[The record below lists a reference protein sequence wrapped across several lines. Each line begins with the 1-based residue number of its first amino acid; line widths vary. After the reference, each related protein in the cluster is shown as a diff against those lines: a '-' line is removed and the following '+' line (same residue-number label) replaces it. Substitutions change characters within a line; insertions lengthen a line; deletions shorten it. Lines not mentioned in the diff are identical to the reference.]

1 MPLKHIRQLK
11 LGVAF
16 MCSLTS
22 TPLFAGVRNPHV
34 DSIKN
39 LLGVSIDSQ
48 SPTDTVTINRMN
60 KLAADYFQSNPDS
73 AYYYGQKGIQ
83 LARKIKYD
91 EGIANGLLQTGH
103 VNYFKGRS
111 EKAQQDFDEAIGI
124 FKRLKNDKGLSM
136 CYVSLGRMYTLLAD
150 YKQALVYLNLA
161 LQINQ
166 RIKDEKAL
174 ADNYKN
180 IGVVYYSQGELS
192 KALDF
197 YYKGLFIAV
206 KNHYSGLSAE
216 LYNDIGLVLQNM
228 EVYPKAIEHYQ
239 KALNLFQGTKNYQ
252 AIATVNEN
260 IGEVLLAQK
269 EYGKAIGYLSSSL
282 KVAKSQGDI
291 DGLCSLYTD
300 LGLCFAY
307 QGKGPVAINYLDTA
321 IRLSKKYKYVY
332 NQAYALIGLS
342 TAYNLQKEYS
352 KAYEHAMAGQALAIR
367 LGNLSVRAN
376 ASLQLSKT
384 LAGLGRFNDA
394 YTYLNQY
401 MDMKTKLKDNESIQ
415 KLTSY
420 NYDLDFA
427 TKERQLQEQQREQT
441 LLYQQKI
448 ASQRSINIIFG
459 IIILAM
465 VIILVNY
472 YMQRRRQQKI
482 NAKLEEKNYEVLQQK
497 ASLDEQTSELNDLN
511 KLKDRLISILA
522 HDLRA
527 PLSTLRGMF
536 DLLQDD
542 TITHQEMLDMIP
554 GVLKKLEYTSDFLD
568 TLLFWINSQMESF
581 VSSVTTF
588 SVKDVVRYEV
598 ENYHDAAEQKGVKLI
613 DHVAKGLSASADP
626 NSIRIVIRNL
636 ITNAIKFTG
645 KGDTIEVISEE
656 QNENT
661 IVIRVKDSGV
671 GMPAEQAGKLFKSK
685 VDSKTGTN
693 NELGT
698 GMGLLFCKDL
708 VEKCNG
714 KIWVTSEPGVGTEF
728 SFTIPV
734 YSLPVEGKM
743 LAQA

>member
-1 MPLKHIRQLK
+1 MPLKYIRQAK

-16 MCSLTS
+16 ICSLS
-22 TPLFAGVRNPHV
+22 GSALFAGVRNPHV

-39 LLGVSIDSQ
+39 LIAPSLDSRAPQ
-48 SPTDTVTINRMN
+48 DTVTINRMN

-73 AYYYGQKGIQ
+73 AFFYGKKGVE

-111 EKAQQDFDEAIGI
+111 EKAQQDFDEAISI
-124 FKRLKNDKGLSM
+124 FKRLKNDKGLSLS
-136 CYVSLGRMYTLLAD
+136 YVSLGRMYTLLAN
-150 YKQALVYLNLA
+150 YKQALIYLNQA
-161 LQINQ
+161 LVINK
-166 RIKDEKAL
+166 RIQDQKAL

-180 IGVVYYSQGELS
+180 IGVVYYSQGDLS

-197 YYKGLFIAV
+197 YYPGLVIAV
-206 KNHYSGLSAE
+206 KNHYNGPSAE
-216 LYNDIGLVLQNM
+216 LYNDIGLVLQAM
-228 EVYPKAIEHYQ
+228 EVYPKAVENYE
-239 KALNLFQGTKNYQ
+239 KALKLFSGTKNYQ

-269 EYGKAIGYLSSSL
+269 EYSKAIGYLSSSL

-300 LGLCFAY
+300 LGLCYAY
-307 QGKGPVAINYLDTA
+307 QGKGTMAVSYLDTA
-321 IRLSKKYKYVY
+321 VRLSQKYKYVY

-352 KAYEHAMAGQALAIR
+352 KAFQHAIAGQALAIK

-376 ASLQLSKT
+376 AALQLSKT
-384 LAGLGRFNDA
+384 LAGLGKYDDA
-394 YTYLNQY
+394 YAYLNEY
-401 MDMKTKLKDNESIQ
+401 MEMRAKLKDNESIQ
-415 KLTSY
+415 KLTSF
-420 NYDLDFA
+420 NYALDFEA
-427 TKERQLQEQQREQT
+427 KERQMQEQQREQT

-448 ASQRSINIIFG
+448 AGQRSLNIIFG
-459 IIILAM
+459 IGILAM
-465 VIILVNY
+465 IIIAVNY
-472 YMQRRRQQKI
+472 YRQRRKQQQI
-482 NAKLEEKNYEVLQQK
+482 NTKLEEKNYEVLQQK
-497 ASLDEQTSELNDLN
+497 VSLDEQTYALNDLN

-536 DLLQDD
+536 DLLTDD
-542 TITHQEMLDMIP
+542 TITHEEMLDMIP
-554 GVLKKLEYTSDFLD
+554 SVLKKLEYTSDFLD

-598 ENYHDAAEQKGVKLI
+598 ENYQDAAEQKGVKLI
-613 DHVAKGLSASADP
+613 DNVPNGLSASADS

-645 KGDTIEVISEE
+645 KGDSVEVLSEK
-656 QNENT
+656 QGDNNIIIKVRDT
-661 IVIRVKDSGV
+661 
-671 GMPAEQAGKLFKSK
+671 GMGMSAEQANKLFKSK

-714 KIWVTSEPGVGTEF
+714 KIWVTSQPGVGTEF
-728 SFTIPV
+728 AFSIPIL
-734 YSLPVEGKM
+734 SLPVGSGV
-743 LAQA
+743 LV

>member
-1 MPLKHIRQLK
+1 MPLKHIRRVIP
-11 LGVAF
+11 GVALF
-16 MCSLTS
+16 YLFSGNAA
-22 TPLFAGVRNPHV
+22 FAGMRNPHV

-39 LLGVSIDSQ
+39 LLSIASAAQ

-73 AYYYGQKGIQ
+73 AFYYGQKGVEM
-83 LARKIKYD
+83 ARKIKYE
-91 EGIANGLLQTGH
+91 EGLANGLLQTGH

-111 EKAQQDFDEAIGI
+111 EKAQENFDEAIQI
-124 FKRLKNDKGLSM
+124 YKRLKNNKGLSLS
-136 CYVSLGRMYTLLAD
+136 YVSLGRMYTLLAD
-150 YKQALVYLNLA
+150 YKKALVYLIQA
-161 LQINQ
+161 LGINEKINDQ
-166 RIKDEKAL
+166 RAL

-180 IGVVYYSQGELS
+180 IGIVYYSMGDLS
-192 KALDF
+192 QALDY

-206 KNHYSGLSAE
+206 KYHYSGPSAE
-216 LYNDIGLVLQNM
+216 LYNDIGLVLQAM
-228 EVYPKAIEHYQ
+228 EVYPNALDHYQ
-239 KALNLFQGTKNYQ
+239 KALNLFKGTKNYQ

-269 EYGKAIGYLSSSL
+269 EYSKAIGYLASSL
-282 KVAKSQGDI
+282 KVAKSQEDI

-300 LGLCFAY
+300 LGLCYAN
-307 QGKGPVAINYLDTA
+307 QGKGALAISYLDTA
-321 IRLSKKYKYVY
+321 VSISQKYKYVF

-342 TAYNLQKEYS
+342 TAYNLQKQYT
-352 KAYEHAMAGQALAIR
+352 KAFQHAIAGQALAIQ

-376 ASLQLSKT
+376 AALQLSKT
-384 LAGLGRFNDA
+384 LSGLGKFDDA
-394 YTYLNQY
+394 YAYLDEY
-401 MDMKTKLKDNESIQ
+401 MQLRAKLKDNESIQ

-420 NYDLDFA
+420 NYGLNFA
-427 TKERQLQEQQREQT
+427 AKERQIKEQQREQT

-448 ASQRSINIIFG
+448 ESQRSLNIIFG
-459 IIILAM
+459 IVILAM
-465 VIILVNY
+465 IIIAVNY
-472 YMQRRRQQKI
+472 YRQRRKQQQI

-497 ASLDEQTSELNDLN
+497 VSLDDQTYKLNDLN

-536 DLLQDD
+536 DLLTDQ
-542 TITHQEMLDMIP
+542 TITHQEMLEMIP

-581 VSSVTTF
+581 TNSVTTF

-598 ENYHDAAEQKGVKLI
+598 ENYHDSATQKGVGLI
-613 DHVAKGLSASADP
+613 DGVEAGLSAAADP
-626 NSIRIVIRNL
+626 NSIRIVLRNL

-645 KGDTIEVISEE
+645 KGDTIEVLSGWQDEE
-656 QNENT
+656 HV
-661 IVIRVKDSGV
+661 IIRVRDT
-671 GMPAEQAGKLFKSK
+671 GMGMAPEQAEKLFKSK

-714 KIWVTSEPGVGTEF
+714 KIWVNSQPGIGTEF
-728 SFTIPV
+728 AFTIPV
-734 YSLPVEGKM
+734 VAQPVEVGV
-743 LAQA
+743 LA

>member
-1 MPLKHIRQLK
+1 MPLKHIRK
-11 LGVAF
+11 LNLCAVF
-16 MCSLTS
+16 LCSLTS
-22 TPLFAGVRNPHV
+22 TALFAEVRNPHV

-39 LLGVSIDSQ
+39 LIGVSLDSQ
-48 SPTDTVTINRMN
+48 SPADTVTINRMN

-73 AYYYGQKGIQ
+73 AYYYGQKGIE

-91 EGIANGLLQTGH
+91 EGVANGLLQTGH

-111 EKAQQDFDEAIGI
+111 EKAQQNFDEAIGI
-124 FKRLKNDKGLSM
+124 FKRLKNYKGLSLS
-136 CYVSLGRMYTLLAD
+136 YVSLARMYTLLAN
-150 YKQALVYLNLA
+150 YKQALIYLNQA
-161 LQINQ
+161 LTINK

-180 IGVVYYSQGELS
+180 IGVVYYSQGDLS

-197 YYKGLFIAV
+197 YYNGLFIAV
-206 KNHYSGLSAE
+206 KNHYNGPSAE
-216 LYNDIGLVLQNM
+216 LYNDIGLVLQAM
-228 EVYPKAIEHYQ
+228 EVYPKALEHYE
-239 KALNLFQGTKNYQ
+239 KALSLFSGTKNYQ

-269 EYGKAIGYLSSSL
+269 EYGKAIGYLTSSL
-282 KVAKSQGDI
+282 KVAKSQEDV

-300 LGLCFAY
+300 LGLCYAN
-307 QGKGPVAINYLDTA
+307 QGKGAMAISYLDTA
-321 IRLSKKYKYVY
+321 VRISKKYKYVY

-342 TAYNLQKEYS
+342 TAYNLQKQYAL
-352 KAYEHAMAGQALAIR
+352 AYEYAMAGQALAIQ

-376 ASLQLSKT
+376 AALQLSKT
-384 LAGLGRFNDA
+384 LSGLGRFDDA

-401 MDMKTKLKDNESIQ
+401 MDMRAKLKDNESIQ

-420 NYDLDFA
+420 NYGLNFA
-427 TKERQLQEQQREQT
+427 AKERQLQEQQREQT
-441 LLYQQKI
+441 LLYQQRI
-448 ASQRSINIIFG
+448 ASQRSLNIIFG
-459 IIILAM
+459 VIILAM
-465 VIILVNY
+465 LIIAVNY
-472 YMQRRRQQKI
+472 YRQRRRQQHI
-482 NAKLEEKNYEVLQQK
+482 NAKLEEKNYEVLLQK
-497 ASLDEQTSELNDLN
+497 VSLDEQTYKLNDLN

-536 DLLQDD
+536 DLLTDD
-542 TITHQEMLDMIP
+542 TITHEEMLNMIP

-613 DHVAKGLSASADP
+613 DNVLPGLSAAADP

-645 KGDTIEVISEE
+645 KGDSIEVLSEK
-656 QNENT
+656 QNEDE
-661 IVIRVKDSGV
+661 IVIRVRDSGV
-671 GMPAEQAGKLFKSK
+671 GMSADQAEKLFKSK

-714 KIWVTSEPGVGTEF
+714 KIWVTSQPGVGTEF
-728 SFTIPV
+728 AFTIPV
-734 YSLPVEGKM
+734 VYHPVENTV
-743 LAQA
+743 LA